1 MPLDRE
7 TTDSYKL
14 TVIAEDKG
22 VSSLSTNVS
31 VHINVSDVNDNMP
44 HFSKEHYTVS
54 LDENGLNDVFLNLT
68 VSVILFYCIAFRS
81 ISFSSLLFSSLLFSS
96 LLFSSLLFSSQTSR
110 LKLLFSSLLF
120 SNFSSQTSLL
130 KLLSNNVTK

>member
-96 LLFSSLLFSSQTSR
+96 LLFSSQTSR